1 MYVERGNAD
10 RKKGTV
16 RQQRAEA
23 KEEERRKAQQE
34 EEEARKKA
42 EAERENVGL
51 ASAKNNIVA
60 EGVNDDIVVE
70 DIVKEKVEIVDIPA
84 EEKVNLFDVIVQAEN
99 PKLDDPNKESIVVK
113 EVAEGVGGNNLS
125 AKVDDDAASVSS
137 NIQKKF

>member
-10 RKKGTV
+10 RKKETV

-23 KEEERRKAQQE
+23 KEEE
-34 EEEARKKA
+34 RKKA

-60 EGVNDDIVVE
+60 EDVNDDIVVE

-99 PKLDDPNKESIVVK
+99 PKLDDPNK
-113 EVAEGVGGNNLS
+113 
-125 AKVDDDAASVSS
+125 
-137 NIQKKF
+137 